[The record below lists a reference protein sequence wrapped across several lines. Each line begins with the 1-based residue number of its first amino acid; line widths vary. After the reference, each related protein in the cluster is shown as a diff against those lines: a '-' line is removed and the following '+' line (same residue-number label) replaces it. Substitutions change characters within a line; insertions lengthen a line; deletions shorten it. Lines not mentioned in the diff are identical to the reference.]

1 MSDVLTM
8 LVLFSNHTEFVQIAR
23 VDLQGYELP
32 CGIMAELSCAN
43 GWQYFACDNVKKRRV
58 QDAHAMR
65 MRAEQMD
72 NWDSGEISRASI
84 QS

>member
-1 MSDVLTM
+1 MKFHRAHSDLLFSKIRNNSLEINMFLRLEYIRVLSDVLTM

-43 GWQYFACDNVKKRRV
+43 G
-58 QDAHAMR
+58 
-65 MRAEQMD
+65 
-72 NWDSGEISRASI
+72 
-84 QS
+84 

>member
-43 GWQYFACDNVKKRRV
+43 G
-58 QDAHAMR
+58 
-65 MRAEQMD
+65 
-72 NWDSGEISRASI
+72 
-84 QS
+84 